1 VHAFP
6 GSSADVSDE
15 RGTALVILGPET
27 EWSKESKSPAL
38 AAAQNIFD
46 TRGTTP
52 RIYKNAVVFL
62 AADRVRLEEL
72 EQATRSFLAWESIL
86 ADAEGDRPSLNL
98 DNFQT
103 TQAKAQR
110 KTADQTVRD
119 RIRETYQIALAPT
132 QDDPQAPVTWK
143 VARATG
149 NDALTVRAWKKLKGD
164 GALVADYAGSILR
177 LDLDRVLWRGDFVK
191 VRQLMD
197 DYASYPYLQRLRDAS
212 TLASAI
218 SDGIASTTW
227 IQDGFAYADAW
238 DEATQRFRGLRAAQ
252 NVAIREDDSGLLV
265 RPEVALRQL
274 EAEQASSGAEVP
286 GTSAA
291 GLAEAAAGEA
301 NRGEV
306 RTAAKPQL
314 PRRFHGTVELDSER
328 VGRDASQI
336 ADEVISHLNSLVGA
350 EVRVTLEI
358 DATIPTGAPEQV
370 VRTVTENCK
379 SLKFEQQGFEAD

>member
-1 VHAFP
+1 M
-6 GSSADVSDE
+6 
-15 RGTALVILGPET
+15 
-27 EWSKESKSPAL
+27 
-38 AAAQNIFD
+38 
-46 TRGTTP
+46 
-52 RIYKNAVVFL
+52 
-62 AADRVRLEEL
+62 
-72 EQATRSFLAWESIL
+72 
-86 ADAEGDRPSLNL
+86 
-98 DNFQT
+98 
-103 TQAKAQR
+103 
-110 KTADQTVRD
+110 
-119 RIRETYQIALAPT
+119 
-132 QDDPQAPVTWK
+132 
-143 VARATG
+143 
-149 NDALTVRAWKKLKGD
+149 
-164 GALVADYAGSILR
+164 ADYAGSIVR

-212 TLASAI
+212 TLASAVA
-218 SDGIASTTW
+218 DGIASTTW

-238 DEATQRFRGLRAAQ
+238 DEAAQRFRGLRAAQ

-274 EAEQASSGAEVP
+274 EAERASTGAEVP

-291 GLAEAAAGEA
+291 GLAEPAAGDA
-301 NRGEV
+301 KRGKAT
-306 RTAAKPQL
+306 TAAKPQL

-379 SLKFEQQGFEAD
+379 ALKFGQQGFEAD